1 MKPYQSQSKEVVCP
15 FYRKEDDH
23 KIYCEGVEDGTSV
36 HLAFGDKSR
45 KISYRQ
51 KHCSC
56 FKDDCLV
63 RRMLNEKYDDQS

>member
-1 MKPYQSQSKEVVCP
+1 MKHKQSQIKEVICP

-23 KIYCEGVEDGTSV
+23 KIYCEGVEDSTSL

-45 KISYRQ
+45 KIEYRK

-56 FKDDCLV
+56 FKESCLI
-63 RRMLNEKYDDQS
+63 RRMLNQKYDN